1 MAVHWLSEGV
11 GVRAPREGIPFGFDV
26 RGLIARGA
34 IGPVHRGRGSAREPS
49 ASKAIRLARQARG
62 RGGGERGVGTDWG
75 RAHGG
80 PMIATSRAAM
90 LRAAMRTASGSGGE
104 ICCSA
109 RLRLVPLA
117 GCLIS
122 GVRKKGTH
130 VAALRARIWR
140 IRRRFSQRGGE
151 SGRSLRL
158 VREVSS
164 PQLHAK

>member
-1 MAVHWLSEGV
+1 
-11 GVRAPREGIPFGFDV
+11 
-26 RGLIARGA
+26 
-34 IGPVHRGRGSAREPS
+34 
-49 ASKAIRLARQARG
+49 
-62 RGGGERGVGTDWG
+62 
-75 RAHGG
+75 
-80 PMIATSRAAM
+80 MIATSRAAM
-90 LRAAMRTASGSGGE
+90 LRAAMRTASGSSGE

-122 GVRKKGTH
+122 GVRRRNRN
-130 VAALRARIWR
+130 VAALRARI
-140 IRRRFSQRGGE
+140 RRRFSQSGGE